1 MPTILHISDL
11 HRTSEPRVENDH
23 LLTAICS
30 DSQRWEFDGIP
41 WPDIVVVSG
50 DLIQGAA
57 IGTDNPDAE
66 ISAQYEEAENF
77 LDRLA
82 TQIVS
87 GDRSKVVIV
96 PGNHD
101 VNWPRAF
108 GSMQLID
115 PGGERLANI
124 AYQADSNLR
133 WNWKNRSAYRITD
146 RDMYMSRLEHFRTFR
161 ERFYEGLEPNP
172 VQGSETDL
180 FFAEYES
187 MDLVIVGFASW
198 YGNDCFCPVG
208 EIDPSALTKA
218 QELLATARSQLA
230 VAVWHHGVVGGP
242 RANDYMDQRV
252 IHRLIDLGFG
262 IGLHGHHHYPAA
274 SPFEIWSPWETSMA
288 IASAGSLAVGNSE
301 LPEGERR
308 QFNVV
313 DIDYENHSIT
323 VHVRAMSSFGVFAK
337 SYRDDFGGKSYK
349 QIPLPPSRRL
359 AKSPSTAIVLDQAA
373 TALAKQQYQEALDL
387 ADKIATSLPD
397 QTRQIRVSAL
407 EGLGQFR
414 EVIGILNAPLNEAE
428 AIKVVSLMLD
438 CRLLSAAEAVLQQCS
453 DWLPSS
459 VTSELEAAIIFA
471 RRFS

>member
-23 LLTAICS
+23 LLTAIVS
-30 DSQRWEFDGIP
+30 DSQRWEYDGIP

-57 IGTDNPDAE
+57 IDAHNPDAE
-66 ISAQYEEAENF
+66 VSAQYEEAENF
-77 LDRLA
+77 LDRLTA
-82 TQIVS
+82 QIVG
-87 GDRSKVVIV
+87 GDRSRVAIV

-108 GSMQLID
+108 RSMQLID
-115 PGGERLANI
+115 PGSERLANI
-124 AYQADSNLR
+124 AFEADSSLR
-133 WNWKNRSAYRITD
+133 WNWKNRGAYRITD

-161 ERFYEGLEPNP
+161 ERFYEGLEPSP
-172 VQGSETDL
+172 VQCSKTDL
-180 FFAEYES
+180 FFAEYENI
-187 MDLVIVGFASW
+187 DLVIVGFASW

-208 EIDPSALTKA
+208 EIDPSALTEA
-218 QELLATARSQLA
+218 QELLATTRSQLA

-262 IGLHGHHHYPAA
+262 VGLHGHHHYPAA
-274 SPFEIWSPWETSMA
+274 SPFEIQSPWETSMA
-288 IASAGSLAVGNSE
+288 IVGAGSLAVGNSE

-313 DIDYENHSIT
+313 DLDCENGSIT

-337 SYRDDFGGKSYK
+337 SHRDDFGGKSYRRL
-349 QIPLPPSRRL
+349 PLPPSRRPS
-359 AKSPSTAIVLDQAA
+359 KTPSTAIVLDQAA
-373 TALAKQQYQEALDL
+373 TALATQEYHQALDL
-387 ADKIATSLPD
+387 ADKIATSLPH
-397 QTRQIRVSAL
+397 QTRQIRMSAL
-407 EGLGQFR
+407 EGLGQIK
-414 EVIGILNAPLNEAE
+414 EVIGILDPPLNEAE

-438 CRLLSAAEAVLQQCS
+438 CQLLDDAESLLERCS
-453 DWLPSS
+453 DWLPPS
-459 VTSELEAAIIFA
+459 VTSELKAAITFA